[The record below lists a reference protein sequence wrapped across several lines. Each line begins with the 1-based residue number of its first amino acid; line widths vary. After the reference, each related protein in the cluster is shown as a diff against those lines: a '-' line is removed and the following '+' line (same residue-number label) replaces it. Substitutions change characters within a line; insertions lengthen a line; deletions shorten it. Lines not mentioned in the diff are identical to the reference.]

1 LFGDFYLKIL
11 DLSRDEIIRAAKK
24 GEVTLAV
31 FGAGKLG
38 LPVALAF
45 ANAGLNVIAVDLN
58 QSIVD
63 KINHGENP
71 HVFEPR
77 MDSILQKC
85 VKKRRI
91 KATTDPVLASKSSD
105 VKMILI
111 PTVTDEN
118 HQLDLGPLKSA
129 LESIGKGLSK
139 GDIVILEST
148 VPPGTTESFVRN
160 ELESVSGLKA
170 GSDFGLS
177 FSPERVSSG
186 QILKNLIED
195 YPKIVSGIDKRTT
208 EAVAAFYAVVVKNK
222 IIKVSNLRTAEAI
235 KVFKGIYRDV
245 NIALANEFAKI
256 ADDLNID
263 VIEVIH
269 AANTEPYSHI
279 HLPGAGV
286 GGHCIPVYPY
296 FIMNLAELKG
306 KTMPKLTRIAR
317 DINESMPLYTISLAK
332 EALKAINKNYE
343 TSKISI
349 LGLTYRGGIKETRNV
364 PAFDIIDHLKANQID
379 FKVFDPVLTPS
390 ESKIIF
396 DIDAE
401 ETLEA
406 ACKGRDVLI
415 FLTDHDEFKKIDL
428 KWLANL
434 MNSPGIIIDGRQIF
448 EPVKVQEAGLRYKGI
463 GRIQNQ

>member
-1 LFGDFYLKIL
+1 MKIL

-160 ELESVSGLKA
+160 
-170 GSDFGLS
+170 
-177 FSPERVSSG
+177 ERVSSG